1 MTNFYYVYKVGGGRP
16 TFKHPTF
23 QQAVAEAQRLVDTV
37 GGEYEIL
44 DAKAVVK
51 AAPKYVIEELSPSP
65 WTPYQRGENDPPYPW
80 SQSQQRAIRVEQ
92 DPDDFDPP
100 F

>member
-44 DAKAVVK
+44 DAKAIVK
-51 AAPKYVIEELSPSP
+51 AAPRYVIEELSPSP
-65 WTPYQRGENDPPYPW
+65 WVPYQY
-80 SQSQQRAIRVEQ
+80 SQVGA
-92 DPDDFDPP
+92 PNFDPP

>member
-1 MTNFYYVYKVGGGRP
+1 MTNFFYVYKIGGQRP

-23 QQAVAEAQRLVDTV
+23 NQAVTEAQRLVDTI

-44 DAKAVVK
+44 EAKAIVK
-51 AAPKYVIEELSPSP
+51 AAPKYVVEMLDYSP
-65 WTPYQRGENDPPYPW
+65 WTAQQMGVAWPAQYPGF
-80 SQSQQRAIRVEQ
+80 E
-92 DPDDFDPP
+92 PP